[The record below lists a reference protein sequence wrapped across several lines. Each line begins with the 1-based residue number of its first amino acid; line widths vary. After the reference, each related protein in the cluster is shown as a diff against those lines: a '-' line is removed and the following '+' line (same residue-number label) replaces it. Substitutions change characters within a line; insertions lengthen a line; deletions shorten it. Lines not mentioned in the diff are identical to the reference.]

1 MREVELS
8 KSSKPAKLSSRL
20 TVLSMGVAAVLWSQ
34 GSQAASTAAVKDM
47 PSTTLQTITVT
58 ANSSVRDSVQEDSV
72 YIDDYTP
79 AAQASHLSDFLD
91 VIPGVEVGGTSS
103 VNQRV
108 RVRGLDDTNLKVTI
122 DGARQEGA
130 MFYHMGDV
138 TIDPDLLKQAD
149 VSVGNNS
156 VTLGNDAIGGGVA
169 FETVDAADLLKPG
182 QKIGAKLHAGYGSN
196 NDELLT
202 SATVYGAPTENV
214 DLLAYYGKRDANAGE
229 DGKGREIQ
237 TQDSEGE
244 NILLKAGA
252 YIGDDHHVGA
262 GFSRTENEGLF
273 PLRPD
278 FPASSGVGSWNE
290 ILPQKVKRDTYTLD
304 YSYNPVN
311 RLIDVDTN
319 VYQTETSISRD
330 TDYTE
335 NLGYDWE
342 AGIKTTGAK
351 IQNTSIIDDAIIAGI
366 TGTHKL
372 IAGVEHYKKESEMAR
387 NSAKTGTDE
396 AKNTSVY
403 LEDQWQMGKLT
414 LTPGIRYD
422 RYESP
427 EFVSAGKTYD
437 NVVGALAASYEI
449 APRTQVFASYTQ
461 LFNGPDLSQ
470 AIFNQDGED
479 TYVNNDL
486 KAEEGSNAEVGMA
499 TTLRGLTSADD
510 ALRLSAKYFE
520 TNIENYLEFVRAGGS
535 RTGLNCT
542 TGQLGTSDSPETCQG
557 VINKDEDFKIKGV
570 ELAADYK
577 IDNFNMGLSYARA
590 RSKGEN
596 TGYNIASVSGS
607 SSESGDKYMVNLGYA
622 PTDTTELGW
631 RSTYVA
637 SVTPNTSGD
646 DIEKPNYDVHDIFM
660 SYTPTQ
666 VEGLIATLGVYNIFD
681 ETYASHAS
689 RNNALDDNYTDFE
702 MGRNIKTS
710 LTYQF

>member
-1 MREVELS
+1 MREVKLS
-8 KSSKPAKLSSRL
+8 KLSSQM

-34 GSQAASTAAVKDM
+34 AVSAAPAEDM

-58 ANSSVRDSVQEDSV
+58 ANSSVRDKVQTDSV

-91 VIPGVEVGGTSS
+91 VVPGVSVGGTSS
-103 VNQRV
+103 VNQRI

-130 MFYHMGDV
+130 LFYHMGDV
-138 TIDPDLLKQAD
+138 TIDPDLLKQAE
-149 VSVGNNS
+149 VAVGNNS
-156 VTLGNDAIGGGVA
+156 VTLGNDAIGGAVA

-214 DLLAYYGKRDANAGE
+214 DLLAYYGKRDAKAGE
-229 DGKGREIQ
+229 DGKGRDIQ
-237 TQDSEGE
+237 TKDSKGE

-252 YIGDDHHVGA
+252 YIADDHHVGA
-262 GFSRTENEGLF
+262 SFSRTENKGLF

-278 FPASSGVGSWNE
+278 FPASPGPDSWNP
-290 ILPQKVKRDTYTLD
+290 IIPQEVKRDTYVLD
-304 YSYNPVN
+304 YTYNPSN
-311 RLIDVDTN
+311 RLINVDSN
-319 VYQTETSISRD
+319 VYQSETQILRNSD
-330 TDYTE
+330 GKPGFEFD
-335 NLGYDWE
+335 
-342 AGIKTTGAK
+342 AQVKTTGAK
-351 IQNTSIIDDAIIAGI
+351 VQNTSVIDSSIVEGI

-372 IAGVEHYKKESEMAR
+372 IAGVEHYQKESEMSR
-387 NSAKTGTDE
+387 DFAKASRDE
-396 AKNTSVY
+396 ATNTSVY

-414 LTPGIRYD
+414 LTPGVRYD

-470 AIFNQDGED
+470 AIFNADGKD
-479 TYVNNDL
+479 TFVNSNL
-486 KAEEGSNAEVGMA
+486 KAEEGDNAEVGIT
-499 TTLRGLTSADD
+499 TTLRDLTTSND
-510 ALRLSAKYFE
+510 ALQLSAKYFE
-520 TNIENYLEFVRAGGS
+520 TNIENYIEFVRAGGS
-535 RTGLNCT
+535 RVGLNCA
-542 TGQLGTSDSPETCQG
+542 TGELGGSCQG
-557 VINKDEDFKIKGV
+557 VINKDEDYKIKGV

-577 IDNFNMGLSYARA
+577 ADNFSMGLSYARA
-590 RSKGEN
+590 RSKGEE
-596 TGYNIASVSGS
+596 TGYNISSVSGS

-622 PTDTTELGW
+622 PTETTELGW

-637 SVTPNTSGD
+637 SVMPNTAGD
-646 DIEKPNYDVHDIFM
+646 DVKKPNYDVHDIYM

-666 VEGLIATLGVYNIFD
+666 VEGLKATLGVYNLFD